1 MLLHCEQ
8 AYSEI
13 GNDGFQ
19 WGGGMS
25 AGRLGVELGERRDQ
39 RKQRTRDSL
48 LDAALSLMKQ
58 GNSFTGLSL
67 REVTRE
73 AGVVPTAFYRHFH
86 SMDELGLAL
95 VENCGIV
102 LRRLLREARRTGVP
116 VTGIIRNSV
125 RIFLDYV
132 EQNPLWFMFVVSERT
147 GGSRVLRDAIR
158 REIEQFT
165 NEMVHDLRQ
174 LDVLSQLSTP
184 DLQMVCGLVVNTMLN
199 AAVDILDLPPR
210 QPQREK
216 ELVDNFV
223 RQLRVIFLGAHQ
235 WREPV
240 KAPREEAPARRAG

>member
-1 MLLHCEQ
+1 MT
-8 AYSEI
+8 A
-13 GNDGFQ
+13 
-19 WGGGMS
+19 
-25 AGRLGVELGERRDQ
+25 ARLGAETGERRDQ
-39 RKQRTRDSL
+39 RKQRTRESL
-48 LDAALSLMKQ
+48 LDAALALMKQ
-58 GNSFTGLSL
+58 GNSFTALSL

-73 AGVVPTAFYRHFH
+73 AGVVPTAFYRHFQ

-102 LRRLLREARRTGVP
+102 LRRLLREARRKGVP

-125 RIFLDYV
+125 HIFTDYV
-132 EQNPLWFMFVVSERT
+132 EQNPLWFMFVVGERT

-174 LDVLSQLSTP
+174 LDVLSQLSTAE
-184 DLQMVCGLVVNTMLN
+184 LQMVCGLVVNTMLN

-223 RQLRVIFLGAHQ
+223 RQLRVIFLGAQ
-235 WREPV
+235 EWREP
-240 KAPREEAPARRAG
+240 AGARPDAAARRVG

>member
-1 MLLHCEQ
+1 MT
-8 AYSEI
+8 A
-13 GNDGFQ
+13 
-19 WGGGMS
+19 
-25 AGRLGVELGERRDQ
+25 ARLGAETGERRDQ
-39 RKQRTRDSL
+39 RKQRTRESL
-48 LDAALSLMKQ
+48 LDAALALMKQ
-58 GNSFTGLSL
+58 GNSFTALSL

-73 AGVVPTAFYRHFH
+73 AGVVPTAFYRHFQ

-102 LRRLLREARRTGVP
+102 LRRLLREARRKGVP

-125 RIFLDYV
+125 HIFTDYV
-132 EQNPLWFMFVVSERT
+132 EQNPLWFMFVVGERT

-174 LDVLSQLSTP
+174 LDVLSQLSTAE
-184 DLQMVCGLVVNTMLN
+184 LQMVCGLVVNTMLN

-223 RQLRVIFLGAHQ
+223 RQLRVIFLGAQ
-235 WREPV
+235 EWREQAAARPDV
-240 KAPREEAPARRAG
+240 GARRAG